1 MLRERRLEDICE
13 NRLRLMERVAKEWV
27 AKHCEE
33 TDFVLIKYV
42 QADFSAER

>member
-1 MLRERRLEDICE
+1 MLSERRLQEICE
-13 NRLRLMERVAKEWV
+13 NRLRLMEKVAKDWV

-33 TDFVLIKYV
+33 TDFVLITYV